1 MKRRLLL
8 LSWLAVF
15 AVTALTAQRRELHIV
30 ATNDMHAQIEQFPQL
45 AAIVDSLRALYP
57 SLLVFSAG
65 DNRTGN
71 PMSDKYEVPGY
82 PMVALMNQVG
92 FNASALGN
100 HEFDVH
106 SLPLTIRL
114 SNFRYL
120 CCNIFPDSTSGVRVR
135 PYQVF
140 DADGIRV
147 GVIGA
152 IQTSPLGIPST
163 HPENLTGLT
172 FKPARDVIGE
182 YQWLRDHCEVML
194 LLSHQGYE
202 EDRATAEAFPWL
214 DVILGGHT
222 HIQLNGGERQN
233 GVLITQCKNKLPRVA
248 HVTLTLQGDSII
260 DKQSEYID
268 VTAFESRN
276 ALVEQMVRH
285 FSDNPAFRRV
295 LAQAE
300 TPFTM
305 REELG
310 CMVCDAYMATC
321 QADIGVENSGG
332 VRIDSHPAGDFTVLD
347 VFEMSPF
354 DNHAVVVTLTG
365 HELLHMLLTY
375 CHGRLWSFPFVG
387 GMRCRVTADPSN
399 PRRIKEAQLLTLD
412 GQPLDMDRTYR
423 VATNSYVPATSEV
436 PEGSVQTLN
445 AMTTD
450 LIMLYLQQ
458 SQTLNYQGVRRLELA
473 DEE

>member
-1 MKRRLLL
+1 MKRRILLL
-8 LSWLAVF
+8 TWLVAF
-15 AVTALTAQRRELHIV
+15 AFASLTAQRRELHIL
-30 ATNDMHAQIEQFPQL
+30 AANDMHAQIERFPQL
-45 AAIVDSLRALYP
+45 AAIIDSLRNLYP

-71 PMSDKYEVPGY
+71 PLSDKYEVPGY

-106 SLPLTIRL
+106 SLPAVVRM

-135 PYQVF
+135 PYQMF

-147 GVIGA
+147 GGIGT
-152 IQTSPLGIPST
+152 IQLSPQGIPST
-163 HPENLTGLT
+163 HPDNLTGLT
-172 FKPARDVIGE
+172 FKPAREVVGE
-182 YQWLRDHCEVML
+182 YEWLRNQCEVMI

-202 EDRATAEAFPWL
+202 EDRAMAEAFPWF

-222 HIQLNGGERQN
+222 HVQLTGGEMQA

-248 HVTLTLQGDSII
+248 HVSLTLEGDSIVS
-260 DKQSEYID
+260 KQSEYID
-268 VTAFESRN
+268 VTAFESKN
-276 ALVEQMVRH
+276 KLVEQMVQH
-285 FSDNPAFRRV
+285 FCDNPAFSRV
-295 LAQAE
+295 LTQAA
-300 TPFTM
+300 TPFTV

-310 CMVCDAYMATC
+310 CMVCDAYMAVC

-332 VRIDSHPAGDFTVLD
+332 VRIDSHPVGDFTVLD

-354 DNHAVVVTLTG
+354 DNHAVVLNLTG

-375 CHGRLWSFPFVG
+375 CHERVWSFPFVG
-387 GMRCRVTADPSN
+387 GMRCNVKADPEN
-399 PRRIKEAQLLTLD
+399 PRKIKEAELLTLD

-423 VATNSYVPATSEV
+423 VVTNSYVPATSEV
-436 PEGSVQTLN
+436 PEGSAQTLN
-445 AMTTD
+445 LMTTD
-450 LIMLYLQQ
+450 IIMQYLEQ
-458 SQTLNYQGVRRLELA
+458 SQTVDYQGVSRLKLVR
-473 DEE
+473 